1 MNNFEAYSA
10 YYDLLYQDKPYEA
23 EAEYVYKK
31 LQQAFGPNLK
41 SVLELGCGTGK
52 HATLLAQR
60 SLHITGVDLSETM
73 VMQAQARIN
82 ENGNLNFVKGD
93 VRNLNLQQQHDAVI
107 SLFHVASYQ
116 TKNSDILGF
125 MKTAFRHLVPGGVFL
140 FDFWY
145 GPAVFTQQPVVRVK
159 RMQSERYSVTR
170 IAEPV
175 HHAEQ
180 CRIDV
185 NFEILVEDKSTNTMK
200 RITET
205 HPMRYFFL
213 PELRL
218 LLEKTGFRIDDLR
231 FEEWITGRDASP
243 ESWGVTA
250 IVRKS

>member
-1 MNNFEAYSA
+1 MKNFEAYSA

-23 EAEYVYKK
+23 EAEYVFDRLTRAIDPK
-31 LQQAFGPNLK
+31 LTTI
-41 SVLELGCGTGK
+41 LELGCGTGK
-52 HATLLAQR
+52 HAALLAQR
-60 SLHITGVDLSETM
+60 NLRITGVDLSETM
-73 VMQAQARIN
+73 VVQAQTRN
-82 ENGNLNFVKGD
+82 RGNVNLNFVQGD
-93 VRNLNLQQQHDAVI
+93 VRNLNLQQQFDAVI

-116 TKNSDILGF
+116 TMNSHILGF
-125 MKTAFRHLVPGGVFL
+125 METAFRHLLPGGVFL

-145 GPAVFTQQPVVRVK
+145 GPAVYTQQPVVRIK
-159 RMQSERYSVTR
+159 RMQNERFLVTR

-185 NFEILVEDKSTNTMK
+185 NFEILVEDKSAGTIK
-200 RITET
+200 RINEI

-218 LLEKTGFRIDDLR
+218 LLEKSGFRIDDLQ
-231 FEEWITGRDASP
+231 FEEWITGRDASS

>member
-1 MNNFEAYSA
+1 MNNFEAYST

-31 LQQAFGPNLK
+31 LQQAFGADLK

-52 HATLLAQR
+52 HATLLAGR
-60 SLHITGVDLSETM
+60 NLHITGVDLSETM
-73 VMQAQARIN
+73 VVQAQARARGN
-82 ENGNLNFVKGD
+82 TNLNFVRGD
-93 VRNLNLQQQHDAVI
+93 VRNLSLQQQYDAVI

-145 GPAVFTQQPVVRVK
+145 GPAVFVQQPVVRVK
-159 RMQSERYSVTR
+159 RMQNERYSVTR

-175 HHAEQ
+175 HDAER
-180 CRIDV
+180 CHINV
-185 NFEILVEDKSTNTMK
+185 SFEILVEEKSGGTMK
-200 RITET
+200 RITEM

-218 LLEKTGFRIDDLR
+218 LLENSGFRIDDLR

-250 IVRKS
+250 IVRKP